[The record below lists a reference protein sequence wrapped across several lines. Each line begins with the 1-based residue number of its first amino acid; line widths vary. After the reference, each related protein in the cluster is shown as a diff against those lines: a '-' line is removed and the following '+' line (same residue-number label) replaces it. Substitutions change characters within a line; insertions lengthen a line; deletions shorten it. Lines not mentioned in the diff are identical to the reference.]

1 MASDSSKLR
10 WADFPTLG
18 INHDGVFLSANMIP
32 IDGSGA
38 TGITTTILA
47 LPKDD
52 LLSGVPTVGG
62 ASAFENNSSSP
73 TDGTG
78 AFVQAV
84 ADLDG
89 GGLPASVLSSP
100 LSTSSLNFFKRTEI
114 VGDMHSPSLSLS
126 DPAIAV
132 SPMAASFNARQPGPK
147 AAIEVVD
154 GSIIHANT
162 VKQNGAIWGVQTV
175 SYQGHAALRWFR
187 IAADTN
193 TLIQEGLIADG
204 ALDFYYG
211 SIAVNKFDDVVIGFN
226 GSSDSQFIS
235 TYAVKGATVAG
246 STRFG
251 EPLQLKAGAG
261 SYFQDFGTN
270 RNRWGDYSATV
281 IDPADPFAFWTF
293 QEFVSSE
300 DHWST
305 QISQLITGQPEN
317 VNSLVSLVPDPAS
330 FATSSDTSG
339 CPSPFTAKFTFAA
352 TLSNEGSSPLSHLL
366 VKTTDLS
373 NDNLL
378 ENADYGAA
386 GVGAN
391 LTVPRSG
398 DFSDGV
404 LGPGELVNVPFSI
417 CLITVEPFSFF
428 VDVTGIQ
435 ENSEHGPLVSR

>member
-1 MASDSSKLR
+1 
-10 WADFPTLG
+10 
-18 INHDGVFLSANMIP
+18 
-32 IDGSGA
+32 
-38 TGITTTILA
+38 
-47 LPKDD
+47 
-52 LLSGVPTVGG
+52 
-62 ASAFENNSSSP
+62 
-73 TDGTG
+73 
-78 AFVQAV
+78 
-84 ADLDG
+84 
-89 GGLPASVLSSP
+89 
-100 LSTSSLNFFKRTEI
+100 
-114 VGDMHSPSLSLS
+114 
-126 DPAIAV
+126 
-132 SPMAASFNARQPGPK
+132 
-147 AAIEVVD
+147 VD

-330 FATSSDTSG
+330 FATSSDASG

-404 LGPGELVNVPFSI
+404 LGPGELANVPFSI

-435 ENSEHGPLVSR
+435 ENSEPGPLVSR